1 MSKLSEQREKEGAS
15 PQKKGPHWI
24 WILVAIVVLVGAW
37 EAYDYYSHRNVSTLD
52 NFAKCVSSKGT
63 RMYGAWWC
71 PHCADQKESFGFAFQ
86 YVTYT
91 ECGIEGQPHSL
102 NDQCRKAGIK
112 NFPTWQFAD
121 GHREEGVLSLTAL
134 SSKTECK
141 LP

>member
-1 MSKLSEQREKEGAS
+1 MSKLSEQRQEDAKPKAGLRWT
-15 PQKKGPHWI
+15 WI
-24 WILVAIVVLVGAW
+24 VIVLVALGAAW
-37 EAYDYYSHRNVSTLD
+37 GGYYYFSYRKVSTLD
-52 NFAKCVSSKGT
+52 AFAKCLSSKGT

-102 NDQCRKAGIK
+102 NEQCKNAGIK

-121 GHREEGVLSLTAL
+121 GHREEGVLPLT
-134 SSKTECK
+134 
-141 LP
+141 